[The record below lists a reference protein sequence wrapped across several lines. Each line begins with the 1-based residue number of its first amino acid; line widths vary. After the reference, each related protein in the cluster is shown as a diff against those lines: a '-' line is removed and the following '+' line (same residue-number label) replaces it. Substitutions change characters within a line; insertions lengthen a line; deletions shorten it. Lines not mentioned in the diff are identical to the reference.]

1 MGRDSHELL
10 GSCELL
16 MHFINEGN
24 IDMYS
29 LYFDKYFDKEWRLK
43 RKCRKYVDDMWRH
56 RDIGNITRI

>member
-29 LYFDKYFDKEWRLK
+29 LYFDKEWRLK